1 MRNIAAVLVL
11 MLASPATHAA
21 AIEKLKSFIAATH
34 SAQANFTQVV
44 LDQNGQKIQDASG
57 VMQFLRP
64 GKFRW
69 TYQKP
74 YEQIIVG
81 DGVKF
86 WLYDVDLNQVTVK
99 KLDAAI
105 GSSPAALLAG
115 SNEIERA
122 FTLQESG
129 NQDGLD
135 WLKATP
141 KDRDSSSDR
150 ILMAFNAQAQLV
162 IMELQDGYGRKTV
175 LRFSDLQR
183 NPKIPSQQFRF
194 TPPGGADVVTE

>member
-1 MRNIAAVLVL
+1 MLKKICLTALCLVPFG
-11 MLASPATHAA
+11 AHAA

-44 LDQNGQKIQDASG
+44 LDQNGQQIQNASG
-57 VMQFLRP
+57 VMQFQRP

-74 YEQIIVG
+74 YQQIIVG

-99 KLDAAI
+99 KLDAAL

-115 SNEIERA
+115 SNEIEHA

-141 KDRDSSSDR
+141 KAQDSSSDK

-162 IMELQDGYGRKTV
+162 TMELQDAYGRKTV
-175 LRFSDLQR
+175 LRFSALQR
-183 NPKIPSQQFRF
+183 NPKFPEQQFRF
-194 TPPGGADVVTE
+194 TPPSGADVIGE